1 MTEFAVFISNFLDIQ
16 IPFSPLRGIPNWNF
30 MGYNSNSDTL
40 TLIWYGSEGFFSTTL
55 VNYERS
61 KHHSTAVVEIRLAL
75 ITPKVFTC
83 EKNIKEAL
91 VETS

>member
-40 TLIWYGSEGFFSTTL
+40 TLIWYGSEGFF
-55 VNYERS
+55 
-61 KHHSTAVVEIRLAL
+61 
-75 ITPKVFTC
+75 
-83 EKNIKEAL
+83 
-91 VETS
+91 